1 MHHWREKAERELIA
15 GLDYACA
22 IRPWRVRL
30 ATALPA
36 LIGARTLSLLRAAG
50 PEVFGHKVKVSRGG
64 VVKIIAST
72 RSTVHPSHWTLRL
85 ASLVACEVRDA
96 SRSGGLKP
104 PAN

>member
-22 IRPWRVRL
+22 IQPWRIRL

-50 PEVFGHKVKVSRGG
+50 PEVLMHKVKVPRAEVRAL
-64 VVKIIAST
+64 VVST
-72 RSTVHPSHWTLRL
+72 TLRL
-85 ASLVACEVRDA
+85 ASPH
-96 SRSGGLKP
+96 GLRQ
-104 PAN
+104 AFGRLSH